1 MKFNIELD
9 FADLEFDE
17 GNLTE
22 IFKTSVVN
30 QTIYQLKNE
39 INEKTMTAIS
49 SAVRTSIET
58 QMNTI
63 IAEKIKSVLETNQ
76 IKKQYG
82 SQSMTFDEYVNEVF
96 QKSDLRNSIDR
107 HIEKCCKL
115 YIEEIKKTYDMAFAS
130 HIVKN
135 MAANNLLNS
144 DVANLLIKK
153 D

>member
-1 MKFNIELD
+1 MKLNIELD

-17 GNLTE
+17 GNVTDLLKHS
-22 IFKTSVVN
+22 IVN
-30 QTIYQLKNE
+30 DTIHKLKSE

-82 SQSMTFDEYVNEVF
+82 SEPITFDSYVSDVF
-96 QKSDLRNSIDR
+96 QKSDLRKNIDN
-107 HIEKCCKL
+107 HIEKCCKV
-115 YIEEIKKTYDMAFAS
+115 YVEEIKKTYDMAFAS

-135 MAANNLLNS
+135 MAANNLLNQ
-144 DVANLLIKK
+144 DVANLLIK
-153 D
+153 

>member
-1 MKFNIELD
+1 MKLNIELD

-17 GNLTE
+17 GNITDLLKHS
-22 IFKTSVVN
+22 IVN
-30 QTIYQLKNE
+30 DTIHKLKSD

-82 SQSMTFDEYVNEVF
+82 SEPMTFDNYVNDVF
-96 QKSDLRNSIDR
+96 QKSDFRKNIDS
-107 HIEKCCKL
+107 HIEKCCKV
-115 YIEEIKKTYDMAFAS
+115 YVEEIKKTYDMTFAS

-135 MAANNLLNS
+135 MAANNLLNQ
-144 DVANLLIKK
+144 DVANLLIK
-153 D
+153 